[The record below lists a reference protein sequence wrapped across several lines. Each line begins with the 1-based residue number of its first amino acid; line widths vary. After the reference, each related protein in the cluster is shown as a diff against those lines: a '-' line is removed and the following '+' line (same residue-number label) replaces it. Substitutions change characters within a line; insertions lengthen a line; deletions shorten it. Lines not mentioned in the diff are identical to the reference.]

1 MRLTLAVFFTSIIV
15 FFAVEVAAVEKGGHP
30 VSQLVA
36 HRGSSIDRP
45 ECTMASTKRAI
56 KSGAT
61 ATEVDVRRTK
71 DGVLVILHDDTLDR
85 TTNGT
90 GPLSEITYAE
100 LKILDAGSWFDPKY
114 ASQRVPRL
122 SDVLSL
128 CKDRMD
134 ILLDLKET
142 DDPAYVH
149 QVVSE
154 VKEFGD
160 PAGTVIGVRS
170 VEHAK
175 TFRQLLPEA
184 RQIGLIAGP
193 DHIEEYATAGV
204 ETIRLWPRWVDASLG
219 IEDPL
224 VKRVRS
230 TGAALHIN
238 GGDGSLE
245 SLLPILSFNPD
256 STSSDAPALAVKW
269 LRKLKR
275 WK

>member
-1 MRLTLAVFFTSIIV
+1 MKLIFAAILTSTVVL
-15 FFAVEVAAVEKGGHP
+15 FAVAVIAEEKGGHP

-45 ECTMASTKRAI
+45 ECTIASTKRAI

-71 DGVLVILHDDTLDR
+71 DGVLVILHDNTLDR
-85 TTNGT
+85 TTSGT
-90 GPLSEITYAE
+90 GPLSDITYAE
-100 LKILDAGSWFDPKY
+100 LKALDAGSWFDKKY

-122 SDVLSL
+122 SQVLSL
-128 CKDRMD
+128 CKNRID

-142 DDPAYVH
+142 DDPEYVH

-175 TFRQLLPEA
+175 MFRQLLPEA

-193 DHIEEYATAGV
+193 EHIEEYAEAGV
-204 ETIRLWPRWVDASLG
+204 ETIRLWPRWVEVSMGAD
-219 IEDPL
+219 DPL

-230 TGAALHIN
+230 AGAALHIN
-238 GGDGSLE
+238 GGDGSRE
-245 SLLPILSFNPD
+245 SIMPILSFNPD

-269 LRKLKR
+269 LRKLKALV
-275 WK
+275 